1 MAQKSNWAIF
11 LPLALISQL
20 SALLIYEQNLF
31 YLLFFSP
38 ALFYLSKN
46 KLNIFILVVALLGFA
61 YLIGPYSL
69 IVSIPIFFWR
79 LGYLNTGL
87 KIGLFLLSLNSLSVL
102 IENFSN
108 MEIVDFNL
116 SSLLALFLPNLS
128 LIAFLSKKNLKP
140 ILNFLYFNIFIFLL
154 VILLSASWLTPTTFT
169 SPIFRVIVVLIPSFA
184 FFIHKL
190 TLGREKISIR
200 FLSYK
205 IILCIFLL
213 SSIFIF
219 NHKKPNQITFDESH
233 GLWETVNAEYTPSSF
248 GRGANYTYSLLKE
261 YTTSLGYKTSIFSNE
276 NQELPNKG
284 GLFVLKMPTL
294 ALSDLFIVKITDW
307 VRGGGS
313 LLVISDHTDLY
324 DSAQNINKLITFNSG
339 AALSDK
345 AVFDKNG
352 FPNKPN
358 FYLSNVLAG
367 HHGGNDVFFPWQTG
381 TSINSAPL
389 ISNRFISYGM
399 SFAENGIYSNQ
410 NRFGDFVP
418 DLKDSYLNHTAGIA
432 WPLGSGNIIL
442 IADSTPWSNFS
453 IYKSQYKHLYKSII
467 DIASNHSILL
477 IVGFLPF
484 LIFINLVF
492 SYYDK
497 KNKYA
502 EITLF
507 LFILTISV
515 NTLFAISTFYGDKEG
530 KDFKTIVVTGS
541 SASVEY
547 LKQIIPIGANN
558 YSRIIASLNKYQLNP
573 ILFTYDQA
581 RTAKTIKSN
590 ILFIEPNIE
599 QLPKNS
605 EIFKALAAGRNI
617 TILFDR
623 SQINN
628 ESIQRWISELG
639 LIIKNKAML
648 SNEENFNPM
657 NDDFISRSSSWVF
670 KNTRYYVFASQYSL
684 LKFKFGDPLVQ
695 SFTVRPTNLPE
706 TSGILNLSF
715 SADQF
720 ADNAIGDVWE
730 GVRPNLLGVMREKY
744 FSDVLL
750 GKERVEQP
758 SKEITRIS
766 SNKRL
771 KKYLV
776 LKDGSKILDGDLL
789 EKYALN
795 YNPSKDIQ
803 TYLSTLRDDVSSF
816 IDNQCNS
823 NADFTEC
830 SRRFISHDLSEWV
843 VTFRKKDQIVNVIEI
858 VRERNSLGLPYTI
871 NIVFGN

>member
-11 LPLALISQL
+11 FPLVLISQL

-46 KLNIFILVVALLGFA
+46 KLNIFILAVALIGLA

-69 IVSIPIFFWR
+69 IISIPIFFWR

-87 KIGLFLLSLNSLSVL
+87 KIGLFLLSLNSLSVF

-108 MEIVDFNL
+108 IEIVDFNL

-128 LIAFLSKKNLKP
+128 LIAFLCKKNLKP

-184 FFIHKL
+184 FFVHKL
-190 TLGREKISIR
+190 TLDREKISIK
-200 FLSYK
+200 FVKYK
-205 IILCIFLL
+205 IILCIFLI

-219 NHKKPNQITFDESH
+219 NHKKPNQIIFDESH

-294 ALSDLFIVKITDW
+294 ALSDFFIVKITDW
-307 VRGGGS
+307 VREGGS

-339 AALSDK
+339 TALSDK

-358 FYLSNVLAG
+358 FYLSNILAG

-399 SFAENGIYSNQ
+399 SFAESGIYSNQ
-410 NRFGDFVP
+410 NRFGDFDP
-418 DLKDSYLNHTAGIA
+418 DLKDSYLNHTAGLA

-442 IADSTPWSNFS
+442 ITDSTPWSNFS

-484 LIFINLVF
+484 LIFINFVF

-502 EITLF
+502 EITLL

-515 NTLFAISTFYGDKEG
+515 NTLFAISTFYGDKED
-530 KDFKTIVVTGS
+530 KDFKTIIVTGS

-573 ILFTYDQA
+573 ILFTYDQS
-581 RTAKTIKSN
+581 RTTKKIQSN
-590 ILFIEPNIE
+590 ILFIEPNIA

-628 ESIQRWISELG
+628 KSIQRWISELG

-657 NDDFISRSSSWVF
+657 NDDFISRSSSMVF

-684 LKFKFGDPLVQ
+684 LKFKFGDSLVQ

-706 TSGILNLSF
+706 TSGILNISF

-720 ADNAIGDVWE
+720 SDNAIGDVWE

-750 GKERVEQP
+750 GKERIEQP

-789 EKYALN
+789 EKYTLN

-803 TYLSTLRDDVSSF
+803 TYLSTLKDDVSSF

-843 VTFRKKDQIVNVIEI
+843 VTFRKKDEIVNVIEI